1 MPHCSRWETVKRKR
15 MKRVKSTSISPSGRL
30 IYKELRNFPLRF
42 VQYSFNPTCPSRKLR
57 VLENMGSFVRITAI
71 MPIGMTFLVDA
82 FMGDYWMLLHSSLAF
97 SFGMGSLTMSTPPV
111 LSDVAA
117 GNCGAY
123 KPLNPD
129 CIGNTQKAIF
139 YTALALVAIGISGHI
154 TSLESFLKQQQ
165 EDNSEQLRPWQAA
178 GGLGVILLPI
188 VACIA
193 LPNIKP
199 WFVQFLIPAVCTGV
213 ATFLFT
219 TGSCVYR
226 NSAPQGSPF
235 TTVCRVFVAS
245 ASKMFH
251 HLPPNDNQVPHTRSL
266 RCLDK
271 AAIVVETQNQEQ
283 NEKNRWTLC
292 SLAEVEDTKSVVRMI
307 PMWMTFIM
315 CGVVISI
322 GNTYF
327 IEQAKDMNQ
336 KVGKWKIPLPIFKLF
351 YDLVKD
357 YFPNLYVKVTKLVI
371 REKYIPPCG
380 ITAAMLFSILCCIT
394 AAEVETRRLDVVKRH
409 GFDNSNDNNEKIPMS
424 MFWLLPQFLLLGAV
438 EGISKDCIDRFFT
451 NQAPTSMKRYLQLFS
466 YGVMGAGTVG
476 SVLSVYV
483 VGKVSGS
490 VGKRSWFQDTLD
502 KSQLDNYYW
511 TLTVLSSA
519 NLILYIL
526 VAMFYTYKDPPS
538 EEPTQ
543 P

>member
-1 MPHCSRWETVKRKR
+1 MSSKVLVWADILTAYA
-15 MKRVKSTSISPSGRL
+15 L
-30 IYKELRNFPLRF
+30 F
-42 VQYSFNPTCPSRKLR
+42 VMMTYLTNVWSLT
-57 VLENMGSFVRITAI
+57 ITHAAAIVNVFTGVAAI

-82 FMGDYWMLLHSSLAF
+82 FMGDYWMLLLSSLAF

-117 GNCGAY
+117 GNCGAC
-123 KPLNPD
+123 KPLKPD
-129 CIGNTQKAIF
+129 CIGNTQKALF

-178 GGLGVILLPI
+178 GGRRLGCDSSSNC
-188 VACIA
+188 CI
-193 LPNIKP
+193 
-199 WFVQFLIPAVCTGV
+199 
-213 ATFLFT
+213 
-219 TGSCVYR
+219 

-235 TTVCRVFVAS
+235 TTICRVFVAS
-245 ASKMFH
+245 ASKMFR

-266 RCLDK
+266 RCFDK

-438 EGISKDCIDRFFT
+438 
-451 NQAPTSMKRYLQLFS
+451 
-466 YGVMGAGTVG
+466 
-476 SVLSVYV
+476 
-483 VGKVSGS
+483 
-490 VGKRSWFQDTLD
+490 
-502 KSQLDNYYW
+502 
-511 TLTVLSSA
+511 
-519 NLILYIL
+519 
-526 VAMFYTYKDPPS
+526 
-538 EEPTQ
+538 
-543 P
+543 